1 MEELKKLDRD
11 TLISNMIKELPDI
24 RAGLSLSEY
33 DIADKIGMDEQ
44 KYRDLEQGNRKM
56 QWSDYMSLL
65 FLFWNNAESRSII
78 EEKGLFPEKLKSA
91 MTVNRKE
98 HG

>member
-65 FLFWNNAESRSII
+65 FLFWNNTESRSII
-78 EEKGLFPEKLKSA
+78 EKKGLFPEKLKSA